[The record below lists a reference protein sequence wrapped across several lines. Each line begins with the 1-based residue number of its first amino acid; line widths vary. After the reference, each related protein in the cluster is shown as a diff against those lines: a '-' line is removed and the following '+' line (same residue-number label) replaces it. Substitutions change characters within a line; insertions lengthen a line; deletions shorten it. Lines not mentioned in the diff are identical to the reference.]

1 MSADDVPHGAEKAI
15 GWGADPIA
23 DITPAPHF
31 DPPPEVAARVQAL
44 RDLATRWEAT
54 PPAHHARDGF
64 TAAQA
69 PTMLRRLAAKLA
81 SPDPAVA
88 ALGAEQL
95 RGVGIGWHDKG
106 SPAALLWGEAVALL
120 PGDAPTVAPAESPA
134 HPLALVMAQAYE
146 RGRAK
151 GREEERETFRDAL
164 DALKYIAGKRDA
176 VDHLDG
182 DLAAMHLAS
191 DLVDMAQKAIAG
203 LEAK

>member
-1 MSADDVPHGAEKAI
+1 MSAGERPSSRGDEDADSRP
-15 GWGADPIA
+15 DPIA

-31 DPPPEVAARVQAL
+31 DPPPEVLARVQAL

-69 PTMLRRLAAKLA
+69 PTMLRRLAVKLA

-88 ALGAEQL
+88 ALGAEQI
-95 RGVGIGWHDKG
+95 RGVAIGWHDKA
-106 SPAALLWGEAVALL
+106 SPAALAWGEAVALL

-146 RGRAK
+146 QGRAK
-151 GREEERETFRDAL
+151 GREEERTAIGDAL
-164 DALKYIAGKRDA
+164 AELHVEASRERSDHAFGLWLAVCAVREGKA
-176 VDHLDG
+176 P
-182 DLAAMHLAS
+182 
-191 DLVDMAQKAIAG
+191 
-203 LEAK
+203 